1 VILTLHLEK
10 AIAIV
15 SAPLPPTDETQEPLE
30 AIPVLA
36 WWVRA
41 LLLFVAAGLVAVFT
55 IAALLNP
62 YDENGQARRMATH
75 TTKPLNLPQCTF
87 YTYTGLPCPSCGMT
101 TSFSLLIHGDV
112 LNSLRANAV
121 GTLLA
126 SFCLLLIPWCL
137 ASAYLARP
145 LFIVAIEPVLV
156 RLVVGF
162 LVLLLGRWAIVL
174 TWIWWTHTHVSPG
187 G

>member
-1 VILTLHLEK
+1 MP
-10 AIAIV
+10 
-15 SAPLPPTDETQEPLE
+15 APLPPTDETQEPLQ

-36 WWVRA
+36 WWARA
-41 LLLFVAAGLVAVFT
+41 LLVFVAAGLIAVFV

-62 YDENGQARRMATH
+62 YDENGRARRMATH
-75 TTKPLNLPQCTF
+75 TTKPLGMPPCTF
-87 YTYTGLPCPSCGMT
+87 YSLTGLPCPSCGMT

-112 LNSLRANAV
+112 PNSLRANAV

-126 SFCLLLIPWCL
+126 GFCLLLIPWCL

-145 LFIVAIEPVLV
+145 LFIAAIEPVLV
-156 RLVVGF
+156 RLVLGF
-162 LVLLLGRWAIVL
+162 LVLLLGRWVIVL
-174 TWIWWTHTHVSPG
+174 TWIWLTHTHVSPG

>member
-1 VILTLHLEK
+1 MILTLHLEK
-10 AIAIV
+10 ANAIV
-15 SAPLPPTDETQEPLE
+15 PAPLPPTDETQEPLE

-36 WWVRA
+36 WWARA
-41 LLLFVAAGLVAVFT
+41 LLVLVAAGLIGVFT

-62 YDENGQARRMATH
+62 YDENGRPRRMATH

-87 YTYTGLPCPSCGMT
+87 YTWTGLPCPSCGMT

-126 SFCLLLIPWCL
+126 SFCLLLIPWSL
-137 ASAYLARP
+137 ASAFLARP
-145 LFIVAIEPVLV
+145 LFVVAIEPVLL
-156 RLVVGF
+156 RLIVAF
-162 LVLLLGRWAIVL
+162 LVLLLGRWVIVL
-174 TWIWWTHTHVSPG
+174 AWIWLTHTPVTPG